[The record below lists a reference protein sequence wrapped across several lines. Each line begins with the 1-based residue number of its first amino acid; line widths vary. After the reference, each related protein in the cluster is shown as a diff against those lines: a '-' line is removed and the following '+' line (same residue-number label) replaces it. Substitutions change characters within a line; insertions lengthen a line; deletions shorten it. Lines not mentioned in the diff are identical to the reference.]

1 MIIILFRGRE
11 TIAPAGSGRR
21 DSFRGIR
28 NLPSA
33 AHPAWMNCTGVAL
46 PVQGGLCNQVAT
58 RIEYL
63 CHL

>member
-28 NLPSA
+28 INSRNPLTNYKLIDDIILELSNRLKIQIQHQA
-33 AHPAWMNCTGVAL
+33 
-46 PVQGGLCNQVAT
+46 
-58 RIEYL
+58 
-63 CHL
+63 

>member
-1 MIIILFRGRE
+1 MIII
-11 TIAPAGSGRR
+11 
-21 DSFRGIR
+21 SFRGIR

-46 PVQGGLCNQVAT
+46 PVQGGLCNQVAI

-63 CHL
+63 CDL